1 MEPKKPQIARRE
13 ISFRTHHPAIMDEE
27 KSAELNV
34 TAIEEKPVKPRGFFA
49 RIRYY
54 EELMD
59 RKMGIE
65 SHSLD
70 RVLPEARNPPNPLVM
85 AFMWASAT
93 MNISCFSTGFLG
105 YEFGLSLGDSIPI
118 IIFATLLGACVTVRM
133 PSLSQHLWNTE
144 PFYFFALLGLVRD
157 HGSRHGTAPGRHF
170 QVLFRLLPFVSHRGA
185 ERG

>member
-1 MEPKKPQIARRE
+1 
-13 ISFRTHHPAIMDEE
+13 MDEE
-27 KSAELNV
+27 KSTDLNV
-34 TAIEEKPVKPRGFFA
+34 SVTEEKPVKPRGFFA

-133 PSLSQHLWNTE
+133 SSPSQHFCKTDSFFRDGARPWDPAQDCARS
-144 PFYFFALLGLVRD
+144 PFPGTLLASTHRQS
-157 HGSRHGTAPGRHF
+157 SRR
-170 QVLFRLLPFVSHRGA
+170 
-185 ERG
+185 

>member
-1 MEPKKPQIARRE
+1 VEWNKKTPDRVGE
-13 ISFRTHHPAIMDEE
+13 ISFPTHQPAIVDEE
-27 KSAELNV
+27 KSTDLNV
-34 TAIEEKPVKPRGFFA
+34 TAVEKKPVKPRGFFA

-118 IIFATLLGACVTVRM
+118 IIFATLLGACVTVSM
-133 PSLSQHLWNTE
+133 PS
-144 PFYFFALLGLVRD
+144 PFATSLETLLFLFAFRVGARQWAPARDCARSPFPDTLLASTHRQS
-157 HGSRHGTAPGRHF
+157 SRR
-170 QVLFRLLPFVSHRGA
+170 
-185 ERG
+185 